1 MSSRRRLS
9 PLWVLVLCAVAGAAA
24 YRYIADRR
32 SRSARPPSEVAIKQQ
47 KREAA
52 PSASAKLP
60 ASIDVYFSDTY
71 ANDPSRGMNDPDN
84 IDRHLAAF
92 IATAHSTL
100 DCAFYELE
108 SQRIADALIAA
119 HLRGVKV
126 RIVGD
131 SDYRGNKEMKAVIA
145 SGIPVVF
152 DERSA
157 LMHNKFVVLD
167 RRSVWTGSY
176 NATDNCSFRNNNN
189 AVAIQSADLAANY
202 AVEFAEMFERHEF
215 GPKSTANTPHSLVKV
230 GEVDVYNYFAPED
243 DVPPKVIRF
252 LKAAKKSIHFM
263 AFSFADDEIG
273 DALIDRERAGIAVEG
288 VVETRG
294 SDGKGAEMGR
304 LTKAGIPVL
313 KDGNKYVM
321 HHKVF
326 IIDGIWTITGSYN
339 FTGSAATS
347 NDENILIIKSPA
359 VAAKF
364 EGEYIR
370 IKKMA
375 TGTTTAEG
383 IVSNLR

>member
-1 MSSRRRLS
+1 VGRS
-9 PLWVLVLCAVAGAAA
+9 PITILILCLIIGAAA
-24 YRYIADRR
+24 YRYIADKR
-32 SRSARPPSEVAIKQQ
+32 SRAARPRSEVAIKQD
-47 KREAA
+47 KGTAPPPAPPPAA
-52 PSASAKLP
+52 TKLP
-60 ASIDVYFSDTY
+60 ASIDVFFSDTY
-71 ANDPSRGMNDPDN
+71 ENDPTQAMNDPDN
-84 IDRHLAAF
+84 IDRKLAAF

-126 RIVGD
+126 RLVGD
-131 SDYRGNKEMKAVIA
+131 SDYRGNKEMKGVIA
-145 SGIPVVF
+145 AGIPVVF

-167 RRSVWTGSY
+167 RRAVWTGSY

-189 AVAIQSADLAANY
+189 GVQIRSADLAANY
-202 AVEFAEMFERHEF
+202 ATEFAEMFERHEF
-215 GPKSTANTPHSLVKV
+215 GPKSTANTPHPTLKV
-230 GEVDVYNYFAPED
+230 GDADIYNYFAPED
-243 DVPPKVIRF
+243 DIPPKVIRF
-252 LKAAKKSIHFM
+252 LKAARKSIHFM
-263 AFSFADDEIG
+263 AFSFADDGIG
-273 DALIDRERAGIAVEG
+273 DALIERRRAGLAVEG

-294 SDGKGAEMGR
+294 SDGKGGEMPR
-304 LTKAGIPVL
+304 LTAAGIPVL

-326 IIDGIWTITGSYN
+326 IIDGTWTITGSYN

-364 EGEYIR
+364 EDEYKR
-370 IKKMA
+370 IKRMA
-375 TGTTTAEG
+375 VDGGEHV
-383 IVSNLR
+383 VSNL